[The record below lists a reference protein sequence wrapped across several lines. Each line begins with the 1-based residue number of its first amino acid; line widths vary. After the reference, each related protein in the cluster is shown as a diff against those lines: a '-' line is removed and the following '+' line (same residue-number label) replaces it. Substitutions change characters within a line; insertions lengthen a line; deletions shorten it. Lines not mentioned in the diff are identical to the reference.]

1 LILVYVHCLIWAYVS
16 LPEIFPA
23 PYHSSSFC
31 YGNAARVS
39 SGVGLALRLVISALL
54 LSVVSVGRRVFSCRE
69 RRMGMIANI
78 N

>member
-1 LILVYVHCLIWAYVS
+1 
-16 LPEIFPA
+16 
-23 PYHSSSFC
+23 
-31 YGNAARVS
+31 
-39 SGVGLALRLVISALL
+39 VGLALRLVISALL